1 LTIVGDELRI
11 GDGTLMARKN
21 NGSVSSLDNRRKFF
35 QKSAGG
41 LATVLAAA
49 TRSRAGTPLSESGQQ
64 VREIRE
70 PRPKLRIGVFDAA
83 FHDLST
89 EQLVELIK
97 ELKIEAVEIGSGND
111 PGAAHCDREALLAD
125 DAKRRA
131 YAALFESN
139 GILVS
144 AFSCHG
150 NPVHPDRQKAQGED
164 RVYRQSIDLAAKM
177 GVNRIVCFSG
187 CPGDGTGKHPNW
199 ITSLETD
206 EFVDMLK
213 WQWNEVLIP
222 YWRDLGSYA
231 RQRNVKVAIE
241 MDLGYSVFNVAT
253 LIKLRHAAGDNVGA
267 NLDLSGLWHLG
278 VEPTSVVKKL
288 GEEGCIYHM
297 HGKDILLDHDNVA
310 VNGLLD
316 VTPYEDIVHRSWS
329 YADIGFGHDLVV
341 WKSVVEEL
349 MAVGYDYVISIEHES
364 PFTSA
369 RIGVARGAQALQ
381 QALLNRAQ
389 IL

>member
-1 LTIVGDELRI
+1 MGDQPRI
-11 GDGTLMARKN
+11 SEGTLIDRKN
-21 NGSVSSLDNRRKFF
+21 GNSVTSLDGRRKFF
-35 QKSAGG
+35 QKAAGG

-49 TRSRAGTPLSESGQQ
+49 VRSRATATPRPESGQ

-70 PRPKLRIGVFDAA
+70 PSPKLRIGVFDAA

-97 ELKIEAVEIGSGND
+97 NLRIEAVEIGSGND

-150 NPVHPDRQKAQGED
+150 NPVHPDREKAQRED

-177 GVNRIVCFSG
+177 GVNRVVCFSG

-199 ITSLETD
+199 VTSLETD
-206 EFVDMLK
+206 EFVDILK

-222 YWRDLGSYA
+222 YWKDLGSYA

-253 LIKLRHAAGDNVGA
+253 LLKLRHAAGDNVGA

-297 HGKDILLDHDNVA
+297 HGKDILLEHDNVA